1 MTEVGLADR
10 LDHFPS
16 QLSGG
21 ERQRVA
27 LCRALALEPPLL
39 LADEPTG
46 NLDPASGEH
55 VFELLLELQRR
66 HGTTAV
72 VVTHNPEIARR
83 CARIF
88 DLDRRLAQALTMF
101 EKYNEKARR
110 ALFFARYEASKL
122 GSRVIESEHI
132 LLGILREGEETVN
145 ELFRRFEV
153 KPDEVRREIEG
164 ERVFVERISS
174 TAELPLSEESK
185 KILAYAS
192 HEAESMLHSAVGSE
206 HLLIGILRVE
216 GCLAMRILAQHGL
229 DVYTVR
235 EEVLTVAKEREA
247 SQQKKELPFLTEYG
261 RDLTTLA
268 AEGAFDPL
276 IGREPEVERII
287 QILSR
292 RTKNNPI
299 LRGESGV
306 GKTAIVE
313 GLAQRIV
320 DGRVPIFLAQKRI
333 VALDLS
339 LIVAGTKYRGQFE
352 ERLKGIL
359 KELKE
364 SPDLIVFIDEIHSLI
379 GAGSAE
385 GSLDAANILKPALSR
400 GEISCIGATT
410 AKEYRKYIEKDR
422 SLLRRF
428 QAVEVAP
435 PTDQETMSILEGIK
449 DRYESFHKVRYTG
462 ESLRVA
468 IHHSSRYIPDRHH
481 PDKAIDVL
489 DEAGARVK
497 LRRVRDTQNL
507 RRLEQEIRQVVRDMK
522 AAISAKEFERAVYL
536 REREIELRE
545 DSERLA
551 VPAAEEGRRLEVTRR
566 DVEEV
571 ISSWTGIPIAALES
585 VEARKLAHME
595 ESLRSWVVGQDRAIS
610 AISRA
615 IRRSRLGVSN
625 PQRPVG
631 SFIFLGPSGV
641 GKTEVARR
649 LAEFLFGSQRALVRF
664 DMSEYMEKHAVS
676 KLLGS
681 PPGYVGHEEGGQL
694 TERIRRQPY
703 SLILFDEIEKAHPDV
718 ANLLLQ
724 ILEDG
729 QLTDAYGNEVDFKNT
744 LVLMTSN
751 LGSKLVLRGGRMGFG
766 EGDEEAA
773 FERLEEEI
781 LAELRRSFSPEFINR
796 VDEVIVFNPLT
807 RVHLRS
813 VVDILLRDINLTLAE
828 RGLAVSVAPA
838 AKDWL
843 LDKAGIE
850 PSTGA
855 RPLRRTIQRHIQ
867 DAVSEILISQ
877 HGDVIDEIEVTL
889 EDDRLHFEPRIA
901 ELVPQET

>member
-1 MTEVGLADR
+1 
-10 LDHFPS
+10 
-16 QLSGG
+16 
-21 ERQRVA
+21 
-27 LCRALALEPPLL
+27 
-39 LADEPTG
+39 
-46 NLDPASGEH
+46 
-55 VFELLLELQRR
+55 
-66 HGTTAV
+66 
-72 VVTHNPEIARR
+72 
-83 CARIF
+83 
-88 DLDRRLAQALTMF
+88 MF

-132 LLGILREGEETVN
+132 LLGILREGEETVT
-145 ELFRRFEV
+145 EIFRRFQV
-153 KPDEVRREIEG
+153 KPEDIRREIEG

-192 HEAESMLHSAVGSE
+192 HEAESMLHATVGSE

-216 GCLAMRILAQHGL
+216 GCTAMRILAQHGF

-235 EEVLTVAKEREA
+235 EEVLSIAKEREA
-247 SQQKKELPFLTEYG
+247 SQQKKELPFLSEYG
-261 RDLTTLA
+261 RDLTSLA
-268 AEGAFDPL
+268 AEGSFDPL
-276 IGREPEVERII
+276 IGREEEVDRII

-299 LRGESGV
+299 LLGEPGV

-313 GLAQRIV
+313 GLAERIIE
-320 DGRVPIFLAQKRI
+320 GKVPIFLANKRI

-364 SPDLIVFIDEIHSLI
+364 SKELIVFIDEIHSLI

-410 AKEYRKYIEKDR
+410 LKEYRKYIEKDR

-428 QAVEVAP
+428 QAIQVNP
-435 PTDQETMSILEGIK
+435 PTPEQTQEILEGVK
-449 DRYESFHKVRYTG
+449 DRYESFHKVRYRPDA
-462 ESLRVA
+462 LRTA
-468 IHHSSRYIPDRHH
+468 IYQSSRYITDRHL
-481 PDKAIDVL
+481 PDKAIDVI

-507 RRLEQEIRQVVRDMK
+507 RRLEQEIRQVVKEMK
-522 AAISAKEFERAVYL
+522 VAISDKDFERAVYL

-545 DSERLA
+545 DLEKMS
-551 VPAAEEGRRLEVTRR
+551 VAADETGVLEVTRQ
-566 DVEEV
+566 DIEEV
-571 ISSWTGIPIAALES
+571 ISSWTGIPTAALQSE
-585 VEARKLAHME
+585 EAERLMRME
-595 ESLRSWVVGQDRAIS
+595 DTLRRRVVGQDRAIN

-615 IRRSRLGVSN
+615 IRRSRLGVAN

-641 GKTEVARR
+641 GKTEVARQ
-649 LAEFLFGSQRALVRF
+649 LSEFLFGSQRAMVRF
-664 DMSEYMEKHAVS
+664 DMSEYMEKHAIS
-676 KLLGS
+676 KLIGS

-729 QLTDAYGNEVDFKNT
+729 QLTDAYGNLVDFRNT

-751 LGSKLVLRGGRMGFG
+751 IGSKLVLRGGRMGFG
-766 EGDEEAA
+766 EGNAQDS
-773 FERLEEEI
+773 FVKLEEEI
-781 LAELRRSFSPEFINR
+781 LGELRRTFSPEFINR
-796 VDEVIVFNPLT
+796 IDEVIVFNPLGENE
-807 RVHLRS
+807 LRS
-813 VVDILLRDINLTLAE
+813 IVDILLDDVNVTLGE
-828 RGLAVSVAPA
+828 RGLRVEVAA
-838 AKDWL
+838 GAKEWL
-843 LDKAGIE
+843 LQKAGIE

-855 RPLRRTIQRHIQ
+855 RPLRRTIQRYIQ
-867 DAVSEILISQ
+867 DPVSEILIHQ
-877 HGDVIDEIEVTL
+877 HGESIGRIEVDL
-889 EDDRLHFEPRIA
+889 ENGELAFHHFAP
-901 ELVPQET
+901 ETPEILAPH